1 MAARGGGTPPPG
13 TPEIAWFLATPSTTV
28 SGQASTLDW
37 SVTGATS
44 LSINQGVGTVS
55 GLSVNVSPTA
65 TTIYTLTATNSVGA
79 VSADTTVTVV
89 ADPIA
94 P

>member
-1 MAARGGGTPPPG
+1 M
-13 TPEIAWFLATPSTTV
+13 ATPSTTV

-44 LSINQGVGTVS
+44 MSIDQGVGTVA
-55 GLSVNVSPTA
+55 GLSVSVSPTA
-65 TTIYTLTATNSVGA
+65 TTTYTLTATNAAGT

-89 ADPIA
+89 ADPTA